1 MVQTLTR
8 EFDTKRDNELI
19 AAGTHFYCEGCL
31 VARPKDRQSP
41 DPRYCQDCHDFL
53 SGEAEALGPGRRGG
67 SWIPKAQK
75 PKKPETP
82 PPTPA
87 RNRTRRAVVRDIITK
102 KPRPISEEGP
112 EEREVIMSHP
122 KRGPKHQKLPE
133 GLIRQLAAEEL
144 SSRVIAARL
153 RDEHGITVSYKTVQR
168 VLSGKREQLA
178 LIPRGGK

>member
-1 MVQTLTR
+1 MTQTLTR

-31 VARPKDRQSP
+31 IARPKDKQSP

-53 SGEAEALGPGRRGG
+53 AGEAAMIGPGRGG
-67 SWIPKAQK
+67 SWIPRT
-75 PKKPETP
+75 PKSQHPQTP
-82 PPTPA
+82 PPTIP
-87 RNRTRRAVVRDIITK
+87 RNRTRRVVVRDIIAK

-144 SSRVIAARL
+144 SSRVIAERL
-153 RDEHGITVSYKTVQR
+153 QREHGITVSYKTIQR